1 MKNCPACSHP
11 LTPVR
16 LACGECGIKMEGEF
30 RMPRLARLSKNSQEL
45 AESFILFGGN
55 LKDLSADMDISY
67 PTLRKRIDDMIAEL
81 STLQKRDEEEI
92 HVILDRIEKGEIK
105 AEEGMRLIKEMN
117 NEL

>member
-1 MKNCPACSHP
+1 MRQCPACSNA
-11 LTPVR
+11 LNPVK
-16 LACGECGIKMEGEF
+16 LACRECRVTMEGEF

-55 LKDLSADMDISY
+55 LKELSAKMEISY
-67 PTLRKRIDDMIAEL
+67 PTLRKRVDDMIGEL
-81 STLQKRDEEEI
+81 STLQKEDEEEI
-92 HVILDRIEKGEIK
+92 STILDRIENGEIK